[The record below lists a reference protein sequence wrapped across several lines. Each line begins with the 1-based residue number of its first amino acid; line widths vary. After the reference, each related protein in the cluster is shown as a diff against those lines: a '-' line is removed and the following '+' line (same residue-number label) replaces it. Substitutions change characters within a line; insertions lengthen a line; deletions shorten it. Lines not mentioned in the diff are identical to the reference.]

1 MNRPPA
7 RVIIDASALLP
18 YWLPEP
24 LSAASI
30 HVVGGSALC
39 APSLIYFEAG
49 NILWKSVTR
58 GFIGIEQARQA
69 QRDIHDLSIE
79 LIEDIQLPSLTLE
92 IAHTYQ
98 ISFYDAAYVAIGKLL
113 VLPLITAD
121 QRLIR
126 AMTGTGHQLIALED
140 FMPTLAGE
148 E

>member
-24 LSAASI
+24 LSAASVR
-30 HVVGGSALC
+30 VVDGCALC
-39 APSLIYFEAG
+39 APSLLYFEAG

-58 GFIGIEQARQA
+58 GFISIEQARQTL
-69 QRDIHDLSIE
+69 RDIHELSIE
-79 LIEDIQLPSLTLE
+79 LIEDIQLPPLTLE
-92 IAHTYQ
+92 IAHSYQ

-113 VLPLITAD
+113 GLPLITAD

-126 AMTGTGHQLIALED
+126 AMTGSGHHLIALED